1 VELTIDAIDT
11 LNKYDQC
18 IIGSGDGDFIKLVKY
33 LKGKHKIVLIMAGR
47 DRVSDELLKAAH
59 QVVYLRNLKNKI
71 AK

>member
-18 IIGSGDGDFIKLVKY
+18 IVGSGDGDFIKLAKY

-59 QVVYLRNLKNKI
+59 QVIYLRNLKSKI
-71 AK
+71 VK